1 MNEKPSIR
9 DVRYQDQHDPIY
21 HSLDMVPDWFVYGH
35 LSLAEKLQGSEIQRL
50 KKFHLLMRDTA
61 KRFTGSRDLNALGWF
76 LREEGNGEHKRF
88 HFHFSLTSDGLER
101 TSPEV
106 VCRYLCK
113 QWGKIG
119 KSVCQIDPWNQ
130 TKTPL
135 GVWYLTQME
144 PYPVSYSRYFHG
156 DNCRWKMSTLLH
168 SRILELAKRKASE

>member
-144 PYPVSYSRYFHG
+144 P
-156 DNCRWKMSTLLH
+156 
-168 SRILELAKRKASE
+168 